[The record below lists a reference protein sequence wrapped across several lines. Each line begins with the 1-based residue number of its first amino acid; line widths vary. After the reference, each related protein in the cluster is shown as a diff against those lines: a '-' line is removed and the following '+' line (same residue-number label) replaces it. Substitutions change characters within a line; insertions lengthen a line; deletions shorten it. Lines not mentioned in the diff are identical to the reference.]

1 VGSLLVEPDGA
12 TLQQDPAAPTQQAAH
27 RLRRPARAGS
37 QSPPMHNAPQHHWQ
51 PAGPGL
57 ALVLAG
63 DWRVAT
69 AGTAHALGA
78 PPQAAAPP
86 ERVVLRSAAL
96 EHWDG
101 HLAALLHEALAPLA
115 HAGVP
120 IDLGGLPQGL
130 RGVLELSLSAAE
142 PPRPEPADGGGAL
155 AAFGRRVARGLD
167 SALTTA
173 AFLGR
178 VVLGLGR
185 LLRGRSTL
193 PVRELLRCL
202 DEAGPLSIPIVTLTC
217 FLVGLMLAYMGG
229 HQLARIGAPQLIADV
244 VTVGMVR
251 ELAGLMTGVILSG
264 RLGAAYAAQI
274 GSMQAGEEIDALRAL
289 GVDPIDHLVLPR
301 LLALVT
307 MAPLLIVYGMVVG
320 VLAGLPAA
328 VWAYGVT
335 AGEYL
340 SSCLEALSW
349 THLWIGLFKGLCY
362 AALVALAGCR
372 EGLQAGRDAQA
383 VGAATTTAVVK
394 ALVWI
399 VAAAATTTIVF
410 QSLDL

>member
-1 VGSLLVEPDGA
+1 MA
-12 TLQQDPAAPTQQAAH
+12 ATTLQPSAP
-27 RLRRPARAGS
+27 P
-37 QSPPMHNAPQHHWQ
+37 HHAWQ
-51 PAGPGL
+51 PGAAGL
-57 ALVLAG
+57 ALVIGG
-63 DWRVAT
+63 DWRQ
-69 AGTAHALGA
+69 AGALPALALPPAGA
-78 PPQAAAPP
+78 
-86 ERVVLRSAAL
+86 ERVVLRAAGL
-96 EHWDG
+96 AQWDG
-101 HLAALLHEALAPLA
+101 QLAALLHEALAPLA

-120 IDLGGLPQGL
+120 IDLAELPEGV
-130 RGVLELSLSAAE
+130 RGVLELSLAAAV
-142 PPRPEPADGGGAL
+142 PPRPEAVAGGAV
-155 AAFGRRVARGLD
+155 AAFGRRVARAAD
-167 SALTTA
+167 NALATA
-173 AFLGR
+173 AFLGQ

-185 LLRGRSTL
+185 LLRLSRTRSTM

-307 MAPLLIVYGMVVG
+307 MAPLLTVYGMVVG

-328 VWAYGVT
+328 VLAYGVT
-335 AGEYL
+335 VSEYL
-340 SSCLEALSW
+340 HNCLGALTW
-349 THLWIGLFKGLCY
+349 THLWVGLFKGLCY

-372 EGLQAGRDAQA
+372 EGLAAGRDAQA

-399 VAAAATTTIVF
+399 VAAAAGTTIVF